1 MIKKLE
7 ILKKEL
13 KEKIEIKKLMIKR
26 EMRTYWIDPILMV

>member
-13 KEKIEIKKLMIKR
+13 KEKIEIKKLMIKKGD
-26 EMRTYWIDPILMV
+26 ENILD

>member
-13 KEKIEIKKLMIKR
+13 KEKIEIKKINDKKGRWEHIGLTR
-26 EMRTYWIDPILMV
+26 F